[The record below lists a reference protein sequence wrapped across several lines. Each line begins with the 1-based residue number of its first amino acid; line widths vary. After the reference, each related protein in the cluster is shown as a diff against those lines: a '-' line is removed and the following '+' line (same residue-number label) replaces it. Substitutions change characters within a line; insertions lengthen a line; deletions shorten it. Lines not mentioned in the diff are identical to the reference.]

1 VPANIDDHP
10 LNRISSD
17 LPRRGGPNIQ
27 VTLALIVALVG
38 VVLLVAGYLG
48 VSGTTV
54 TSDQL
59 SYLASSTLPGIAVLV
74 AGAVLLARAAALAH
88 QRSTEA
94 LNRQVESLVAWLS
107 DASNDAESP
116 TDPGE

>member
-1 VPANIDDHP
+1 M
-10 LNRISSD
+10 NRMSSD
-17 LPRRGGPNIQ
+17 PPRRGGPNIQ
-27 VTLALIVALVG
+27 AILALIVAMVG

-74 AGAVLLARAAALAH
+74 TGAVLLSRATAVAH
-88 QRSTEA
+88 QRSAEA
-94 LNRQVESLVAWLS
+94 LNRQVESLVAWLG
-107 DASNDAESP
+107 DASADAESP

>member
-1 VPANIDDHP
+1 MPANIDDHP

-74 AGAVLLARAAALAH
+74 AGAVLLARAAAF
-88 QRSTEA
+88 
-94 LNRQVESLVAWLS
+94 ESLVAWLS

>member
-1 VPANIDDHP
+1 MPANIDDHP

-27 VTLALIVALVG
+27 VTLAMIVALVG

-59 SYLASSTLPGIAVLV
+59 SYLASSTLPGVAVLV
-74 AGAVLLARAAALAH
+74 AGAVLLSRAMSAAH
-88 QRSTEA
+88 QRSVEA
-94 LNRQVESLVAWLS
+94 LGRQVESFVAWLG
-107 DASNDAESP
+107 DASAGAKSP
-116 TDPGE
+116 EDPGE